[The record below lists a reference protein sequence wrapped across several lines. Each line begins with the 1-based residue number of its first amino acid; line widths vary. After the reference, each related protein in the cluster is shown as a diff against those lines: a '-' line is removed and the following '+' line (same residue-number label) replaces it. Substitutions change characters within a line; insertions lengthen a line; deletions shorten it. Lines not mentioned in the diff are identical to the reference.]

1 MPWCNLLP
9 ILRKG
14 KLNMN
19 LNEIISHLGLKAL
32 TGTADFATMVPAG
45 GYAADLLSCVMASA
59 RKKGIW
65 VTLQSHV
72 NIVAVAALLELSAVI
87 ITEGSQPDADTIAK
101 AREEGVI
108 LLGTE
113 LKSYEV
119 CGRLWELGLRPSVD

>member
-1 MPWCNLLP
+1 
-9 ILRKG
+9 
-14 KLNMN
+14 MN
-19 LNEIISHLGLKAL
+19 LNEIISQLGLKTL
-32 TGTADFATMVPAG
+32 TGTADFAAVVPTG
-45 GYAADLLSCVMASA
+45 GYAADLLSCVMAGA
-59 RKKGIW
+59 KKKSIW

-87 ITEGSQPDADTIAK
+87 ITENSQPDSDTIAK

-113 LKSYEV
+113 LKTFEV